1 MTTRRKEQN
10 SKQNNKKR
18 PQNHRKPTLEVH
30 KGNKNCDFNSKILD
44 RVNNNTTTAM
54 EKKKRGRK
62 KSRTNYRMNKN
73 IKIITNVFLRS

>member
-30 KGNKNCDFNSKILD
+30 KGNKQYNL
-44 RVNNNTTTAM
+44 
-54 EKKKRGRK
+54 KKKFSK
-62 KSRTNYRMNKN
+62 
-73 IKIITNVFLRS
+73 V